1 MNLKLRLE
9 RNWGQSGMSY
19 KDTPFGKIPENWGVV
34 PISEVTE
41 FVTDYVANGSFASL
55 AENVTYKDTEDAA
68 VLIRLVDY
76 NNDFK
81 GNFVFIDEHAYEFL
95 GKSKLYGDE
104 IIISNVGANVGTV
117 FRCPHLPYKMSL
129 APNAIMVKFKASDDF
144 YYFWLRSHAGQHS
157 LHSIVTGS
165 AQPKFNKTNFRD
177 MLVPVPPRDQMDKI
191 VSILQPLEAKIE
203 HNKKIN
209 DNLLQQALALYQEM
223 FINKQTPYRKICR
236 ADEYFDISIGKTP
249 PRKESQWFT
258 TNSSDITWVSI
269 SDMGSC
275 GTYIKSSSEQ
285 LTPDAVKKFNIKVVP
300 SNTVILSFKLTVGR
314 IAITHGEMTTN
325 EAIAHFK
332 TDKTYINEYLYC
344 YLKNFNYQTMGSTS
358 SIATAVNS
366 KIIKA
371 MPFVI
376 PEAQEISHFHSTVGP
391 MFEQMLNNQLENELL
406 TKTRDTLLPKLMSG
420 ELDISEIDL

>member
-1 MNLKLRLE
+1 
-9 RNWGQSGMSY
+9 
-19 KDTPFGKIPENWGVV
+19 
-34 PISEVTE
+34 
-41 FVTDYVANGSFASL
+41 
-55 AENVTYKDTEDAA
+55 
-68 VLIRLVDY
+68 
-76 NNDFK
+76 
-81 GNFVFIDEHAYEFL
+81 
-95 GKSKLYGDE
+95 
-104 IIISNVGANVGTV
+104 
-117 FRCPHLPYKMSL
+117 
-129 APNAIMVKFKASDDF
+129 
-144 YYFWLRSHAGQHS
+144 
-157 LHSIVTGS
+157 
-165 AQPKFNKTNFRD
+165 
-177 MLVPVPPRDQMDKI
+177 
-191 VSILQPLEAKIE
+191 
-203 HNKKIN
+203 
-209 DNLLQQALALYQEM
+209 M
-223 FINKQTPYRKICR
+223 FINRQNQHRKTCR

-258 TNSSDITWVSI
+258 TNASDITWVSI
-269 SDMGSC
+269 SDMGNC

-285 LTPDAVKKFNIKVVP
+285 LTPEAVKKFNIKVVP
-300 SNTVILSFKLTVGR
+300 NNTVILSFKLTVGR

-420 ELDISEIDL
+420 ELNISEIDL